1 MNALMR
7 LVRRLRLRFSS
18 RCLPILTFLLITVTY
33 KLSIDEY
40 RTYVTHQDT
49 HPSKQ
54 QDNNINNSNNIRAS
68 ARLRSTIFGI
78 ARPDSL
84 GNYNNNNNNSNSPAE
99 NIYGDMTL
107 DLRQDWVEV
116 PGSRRSVFL
125 YSAYL
130 DRRGDENVVRIITI
144 IKKNFKVEDC
154 VLLMEG
160 GKKVRV
166 SSRTMLIH
174 EDIGLAYCAAFV
186 LCDLSQP
193 PSSSTPMAVSLTE
206 NSTSDNK
213 STMFTGVAVQDLAT
227 RGTTTTTKPG
237 NMSVCVK
244 PFHHEYNRAIWL
256 VEFIEYYRLQGA
268 TKFTFYN
275 HTMGQ
280 DVASVLRYYE
290 NLGLV
295 LVLPWSLP
303 VQSKGQIRTEGL
315 FAALNDCN
323 LRSIGLYTLTA
334 MVDVDEFLV
343 PKTHTNLLDL
353 VASYKR
359 EFNSYIFKNA
369 FFYMYWENDTTA
381 VHDTLFPDRHGLGY
395 TLYGDESLM
404 PYLVTAY
411 KTRRQTKLFNHGK
424 RSKYLSRPEMVVE
437 VGNHHVWQT
446 IGPALEI
453 NVDEEFGLSHHYRVC
468 ELGGFNC
475 INQPSQIDRTAHRWM
490 KDLAINTANTC
501 TLVFNENGGRCPV
514 LKNPPLLRLFKGVGV
529 Q

>member
-1 MNALMR
+1 MNTLMR
-7 LVRRLRLRFSS
+7 LVRRLWLRFSS
-18 RCLPILTFLLITVTY
+18 RCLPIITFLLITVTY
-33 KLSIDEY
+33 KLLTDEY
-40 RTYVTHQDT
+40 KTYVTYQDT

-54 QDNNINNSNNIRAS
+54 QDINNNNRNNIRAS
-68 ARLRSTIFGI
+68 ARLRSTRLGT

-84 GNYNNNNNNSNSPAE
+84 GNNNNNNNNSNSPAE
-99 NIYGDMTL
+99 NIYGDLTL

-130 DRRGDENVVRIITI
+130 DRRGDKNVVRIIAT
-144 IKKNFKVEDC
+144 IKKNFKVEGC
-154 VLLMEG
+154 LLLMDGG
-160 GKKVRV
+160 GKEVRV
-166 SSRTMLIH
+166 SARTMLIR
-174 EDIGLAYCAAFV
+174 ENYGLSYSAAFV
-186 LCDLSQP
+186 LCDLP
-193 PSSSTPMAVSLTE
+193 PSSFTPMAVSLTE
-206 NSTSDNK
+206 NSASDK
-213 STMFTGVAVQDLAT
+213 RSTMFTGVAVQDLAA

-244 PFHHEYNRAIWL
+244 PFHHTYNRAIWL

-290 NLGLV
+290 KLGLV
-295 LVLPWSLP
+295 SVLPWTLP
-303 VQSKGQIRTEGL
+303 LKSKSQIRTEGM

-323 LRSIGLYTLTA
+323 LRSVGLYTLTA

-343 PKTHTNLLDL
+343 PRTHTNLLDL
-353 VASYKR
+353 VASYNKD
-359 EFNSYIFKNA
+359 FNSYVFKNA
-369 FFYMYWENDTTA
+369 FFYVYWENDTTA

-411 KTRRQTKLFNHGK
+411 KTRRQTKLLNHGK
-424 RSKYLSRPEMVVE
+424 RSKYLSRPEKVVE
-437 VGNHHVWQT
+437 VGNHRAGQT

-453 NVDEEFGLSHHYRVC
+453 FVDEQIGLSHHYRVC
-468 ELGGFNC
+468 EFGGFNC
-475 INQPSQIDRTAHRWM
+475 INKPNQIDRTAHRWM

-501 TLVFNENGGRCPV
+501 TLVFNEKGGRCPV
-514 LKNPPLLRLFKGVGV
+514 LKNPPLVRLVE
-529 Q
+529 